1 MQLGGAGLSRY
12 LAERDVRVV
21 EVNRPNRQNRR
32 RRGKDD
38 AVDAEAAARAVM
50 SGEATAIP
58 KAGNGPVEAL
68 RQLRVARNGAI
79 KARTAAANQLHS
91 LCDTAPDGIRSQLRG
106 LSLRKKVAVAER
118 WRPGTSLTVDAASK
132 RALTTVARR
141 WRALDAEVR
150 QLDAHIKAVLDA
162 VAAPLLSVYGV
173 GYETA
178 GQLLV
183 TAGDKPQRLGRERSF
198 AALCGATPVKASSG
212 KTSGTASTAAA
223 IATRTRRWGR
233 SCSLEWPAT
242 NRPRTTWLDAPPK
255 GSPPSRSC
263 DASSATSPA
272 SSIR

>member
-1 MQLGGAGLSRY
+1 MTTIARVAGGVDTHKDIHVAAVLDHLGRLIGVASFPTTRHGYRRLLKWLQSHGELDVVGVEGCSSWGAGLSRY
-12 LAERDVRVV
+12 LAERQVRVV

-118 WRPGTSLTVDAASK
+118 WRPGASLTVDRGVEA
-132 RALTTVARR
+132 RAYNCRS
-141 WRALDAEVR
+141 
-150 QLDAHIKAVLDA
+150 
-162 VAAPLLSVYGV
+162 PL
-173 GYETA
+173 A
-178 GQLLV
+178 
-183 TAGDKPQRLGRERSF
+183 
-198 AALCGATPVKASSG
+198 
-212 KTSGTASTAAA
+212 
-223 IATRTRRWGR
+223 
-233 SCSLEWPAT
+233 
-242 NRPRTTWLDAPPK
+242 RPR
-255 GSPPSRSC
+255 R
-263 DASSATSPA
+263 
-272 SSIR
+272 